1 MDDDV
6 VHSFAAETE
15 QDIEAWLVALKRVIQ
30 SNEMGS
36 IEKIRGAIYHSAVLL
51 LFIPRTNQLLHCG
64 MLVMNR

>member
-1 MDDDV
+1 MVKRGKPSLDLKMDDDV

-36 IEKIRGAIYHSAVLL
+36 IEKIRGAIYHSAVL
-51 LFIPRTNQLLHCG
+51 FIP
-64 MLVMNR
+64 